1 VIKLLPLD
9 RDPLF
14 CLGLQSWIADISDF
28 EWVRVVPTAKAVL
41 DLLVDQPIDVVV
53 LDLIPADGSSSLFLF
68 QKLQQE
74 YPHLPLLLL
83 TDSGDSQLLSN
94 ARQSGV
100 QGYCRKGTPLTQLE
114 MAVREV
120 ASGRFY
126 WQPLPGEEETA
137 PPQTIPVRSKVY
149 SSRLEDWGTLGLRNI
164 DREIELMN
172 QYLRM
177 GQVSQLD
184 RLFFLGRKRELA
196 TARWLISKVLPPAT
210 PTRKLSDSP
219 KIKPESALIAF
230 ENPFPI
236 FSPNAIEI
244 DPQTLQSALLNATLT
259 KLQSDLPNLTHDT
272 LELDIFR
279 ADRKRELVYTV
290 LRQVDVL
297 LSELRFSRLQ
307 PQQLSQKCSQL
318 VFDLWQSSILKFF
331 GKYSTLEIGDR
342 SVELAQLLL
351 EDADII
357 RSSMLDKIPLLEEFF
372 AHLLFERPLTID
384 NRTYPVGSVEALCRM
399 EQLLQNLILCVAN
412 AVVQPLLNACADV
425 EAVKQNFYDRCLIST
440 REIERFRNELSW
452 KYRLQKYIG
461 EPKAIYES
469 RYWLIVLH
477 EQGIGKVPIYAP
489 RRRELEQLAGIAQTV
504 TLVLESRDA
513 IAPRVRS
520 IVTFLGSGIV
530 YILTQVLGKGLGL
543 VARGVV
549 DSMNAAKSSA
559 LKRSGK

>member
-1 VIKLLPLD
+1 MLLID

-14 CLGLQSWIADISDF
+14 CLGLQSWIAGVSDL
-28 EWVRVVPTAKAVL
+28 ELVGAVPSPKAALGLLLERSL
-41 DLLVDQPIDVVV
+41 DLVV
-53 LDLIPADGSSSLFLF
+53 LDLIPAEGQSPLPLF
-68 QKLQQE
+68 QKLQQD
-74 YPHLPLLLL
+74 YPDLPLLLL
-83 TDSGDSQLLSN
+83 TACEDSQSLN
-94 ARQSGV
+94 HARQTGV

-126 WQPLPGEEETA
+126 WQPLPGEEATA
-137 PPQTIPVRSKVY
+137 SPQTIPVRSKTQ
-149 SSRLEDWGTLGLRNI
+149 SSPLDHWGALGLRNI
-164 DREIELMN
+164 DREIERMT
-172 QYLRM
+172 QYLRSP
-177 GQVSQLD
+177 QVSRID
-184 RLFFLGRKRELA
+184 RLFFLGRRRELA
-196 TARWLISKVLPPAT
+196 AARWSIAKILSLPTT
-210 PTRKLSDSP
+210 PTRKLSNSP
-219 KIKPESALIAF
+219 KATPEAALVAF
-230 ENPFPI
+230 ENPFPV
-236 FSPNAIEI
+236 FVPNPIEV
-244 DPQTLQSALLNATLT
+244 DSETLQSAILNATLT
-259 KLQSDLPNLTHDT
+259 KLQSDLPNLTHET

-279 ADRKRELVYTV
+279 VDRKRELVYTV
-290 LRQVDVL
+290 LRQVDTL
-297 LSELRFSRLQ
+297 LSELRFSRIQ
-307 PQQLSQKCSQL
+307 PQQLPQKCSQL
-318 VFDLWQSSILKFF
+318 VFDLWQSSLLQFF
-331 GKYSTLEIGDR
+331 GKYSTLDVGDR
-342 SVELAQLLL
+342 QVEFAQLLL
-351 EDADII
+351 EDADMI
-357 RSSMLDKIPLLEEFF
+357 RVSMLDKIPLLDAFF

-384 NRTYPVGSVEALCRM
+384 NRTYKVGSVEALCRM

-412 AVVQPLLNACADV
+412 AIVQPLLNSFADI
-425 EAVKQNFYDRCLIST
+425 EAVKQNFYDRHLIST

-469 RYWLIVLH
+469 RYWLLVLH

-489 RRRELEQLAGIAQTV
+489 RRQELEQLAGIAQTV

-543 VARGVV
+543 VARGVI